1 VRVAE
6 SRITYVWRGV
16 LWGATQRIG
25 PRNLY
30 LRTTFL
36 DGQED
41 GANIQVE
48 FSWEHGSRNS
58 FALRMRFDGE
68 GVLPVA
74 KGRIIGYPYSP
85 DILRNTVMEA
95 YEDAE
100 SWEGALKGIFAPV
113 LNPSGFRN
121 DKNADSFFPPGC
133 LRIDL
138 TKFLEQPILLIRPRE

>member
-1 VRVAE
+1 M
-6 SRITYVWRGV
+6 

-30 LRTTFL
+30 LQATFL

-41 GANIQVE
+41 GANVQVE
-48 FSWEHGSRNS
+48 FSWEHGSRNG

-68 GVLPVA
+68 AVLPVA
-74 KGRIIGYPYSP
+74 KGRIIGHPYWP

-100 SWEGALKGIFAPV
+100 SWEGV
-113 LNPSGFRN
+113 LTSIIQG
-121 DKNADSFFPPGC
+121 PG
-133 LRIDL
+133 
-138 TKFLEQPILLIRPRE
+138 EPGY